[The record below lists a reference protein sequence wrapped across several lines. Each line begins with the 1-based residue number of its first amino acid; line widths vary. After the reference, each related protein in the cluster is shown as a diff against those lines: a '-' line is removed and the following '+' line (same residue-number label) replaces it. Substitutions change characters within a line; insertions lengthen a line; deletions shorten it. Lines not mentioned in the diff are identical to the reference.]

1 MDRIGNGG
9 TKVRAIFVPRGHPMW
24 VGSIT
29 TFNRRCESGRG
40 ETTMTRRESW
50 AMLKTLQ
57 AFNERLE
64 ALALE
69 VTGLR
74 VIVNMQSKQLATVQA
89 ARPVTRY
96 TTTPTAPIAL
106 ATSRGSSGARCHNTP
121 PSIPA
126 GTTTRFRME

>member
-1 MDRIGNGG
+1 
-9 TKVRAIFVPRGHPMW
+9 MW

-29 TFNRRCESGRG
+29 TFNRRCEPERG
-40 ETTMTRRESW
+40 GIIMTRRESW

-74 VIVNMQSKQLATVQA
+74 VIVNLQSKQLATVQA
-89 ARPVTRY
+89 LRPVTRY
-96 TTTPTAPIAL
+96 RTTPAAPIAL

>member
-1 MDRIGNGG
+1 MAVRIQRRATPDACQRGAPPRSRETGVFSQDPELRRRAHVLRMDRIGNGG

-29 TFNRRCESGRG
+29 TVNRRCESGRG

-64 ALALE
+64 GPGLE
-69 VTGLR
+69 RARRRRTLKT
-74 VIVNMQSKQLATVQA
+74 QAKQ
-89 ARPVTRY
+89 
-96 TTTPTAPIAL
+96 
-106 ATSRGSSGARCHNTP
+106 
-121 PSIPA
+121 
-126 GTTTRFRME
+126 

>member
-1 MDRIGNGG
+1 MDRIG
-9 TKVRAIFVPRGHPMW
+9 TEAPRCPLFFDRAITLSGWVDYDHSIGAASRGA
-24 VGSIT
+24 
-29 TFNRRCESGRG
+29 G

-50 AMLKTLQ
+50 AMLRTLQ
-57 AFNERLE
+57 AFNDRLE

-74 VIVNMQSKQLATVQA
+74 VIVNLQSQQLATVQA

-106 ATSRGSSGARCHNTP
+106 ATSRGSSGARCQSTP